1 MTDARSLNPVSLGI
15 ASAVLAAVAFSI
27 NDMGIKFLSGDYPL
41 HQVVLIRATVA
52 IFLTLILIIPL
63 EGGYGNLRTKRLGLH
78 LLRGLMVVFANLM
91 FFLGLAAVPLAEAT
105 AIFFVSPLV
114 ITIFSVIFLGEKVG
128 PLRWLAVAAGL
139 AGALIILRPGTASFQ
154 PASLFP
160 LAAAFGYAALH
171 TLTRKI
177 GATEKASTMAF
188 YIQFTFIAVSVSVG
202 LSVGDGRFSG
212 TGDPSLD
219 FLLREWVRPTER
231 DLLIM
236 AGIGLA
242 SACGGYLISQ
252 AYRQCEAA
260 LIAPFEYIA
269 LVLAIIWGVSFFDEW
284 PDAVS
289 WMGMTFILASGLFVF
304 WRESRNKRLIAS
316 RRPMPRQR

>member
-1 MTDARSLNPVSLGI
+1 MTDVRSINPVSLGI
-15 ASAVLAAVAFSI
+15 TSAVLAAVAFSI

-52 IFLTLILIIPL
+52 IFLTLILIVPL

-78 LLRGLMVVFANLM
+78 LVRGLMVVFANLM

-128 PLRWLAVAAGL
+128 PLRWIAVAAGL

-188 YIQFTFIAVSVSVG
+188 YIQFTFIAVSFGVG

-219 FLLREWVRPTER
+219 FLLREWVRPTAR

-236 AGIGLA
+236 AGIGFA

-269 LVLAIIWGVSFFDEW
+269 LVLAIIWGISFFDEW

-304 WRESRNKRLIAS
+304 WRESRRKRLIAS

>member
-304 WRESRNKRLIAS
+304 WRESRNKRLIAAK
-316 RRPMPRQR
+316 RPMPRQR